1 MRLQKQNNRRKGEV
15 MGEIR
20 FMAAGDRAMVAE
32 FGNVIDNAVN
42 NKIHLLAARITA
54 EHLPGIEE
62 LVPTF
67 RSLMIY
73 YDPERRSERRS
84 VFLRFLAVMGRDSG
98 WI

>member
-1 MRLQKQNNRRKGEV
+1 
-15 MGEIR
+15 
-20 FMAAGDRAMVAE
+20 MVAE

-42 NKIHLLAARITA
+42 NKIHLLAERITA

-73 YDPERRSERRS
+73 YDPLYTSFGE
-84 VFLRFLAVMGRDSG
+84 LRQRIEALGSISG
-98 WI
+98 EAIRKKKRILKIPCCYGARFGLDLRLSLIHI